1 MKQRLCIRLLTTL
14 YVLFSPLQVVFFN
27 NLSAAT
33 PDSHPQHHCSAA
45 CGHHLLAAQLRKGI
59 AILSNH
65 PLPFRIK
72 TIVIDAGHGGHDP
85 GCSGSGSQ
93 EKHIALAV
101 AQKFAAHIEAN
112 FPNVRVIL
120 TRDKDVF
127 VPLHERAAI
136 ANRANADLFISIH
149 CNAMPK
155 PGLTSGSETYVM
167 GLHTADHNLKV
178 AKRENDAILLEDNY
192 ERNYDYDPNSPEG
205 HILLSMF
212 QNAFLEQSILF
223 AERVEHHFQA
233 TAQRKSRGVKQA
245 GFVVLKETAMPSVLV
260 ETGFLSSKTD
270 EAFLTDENGQ
280 NAVAAALFN
289 AFAEYKTKVEDSAVT
304 PAPIKPVAAS
314 AAVAAQPAPAPQ
326 PVNTSPSKPS
336 PVPATA
342 EPKAVLASSTSSKPS
357 TPGTTKPAVA
367 ASTPSNKPTAPP
379 TATSAAP
386 PRPAGTPTVPRPIQS
401 DQPASVKAEP
411 TITVRTPQAS
421 ATPAPVPQSYNTTPG
436 TQAKGGGD
444 TRWAADLGKSEAP
457 AVVFCVQLAASPRPT
472 DVQSGKWQS
481 SGHLIQVVQEED
493 LYKYQVRNFKTLEA
507 AMEARIQLQNNGF
520 PDAFIV
526 AYHQG
531 KRISMADAKKL
542 IGVD

>member
-1 MKQRLCIRLLTTL
+1 MKQRLCLRLLTTL

-33 PDSHPQHHCSAA
+33 PDFHPQHHCSVA

-59 AILSNH
+59 AILPNH

-101 AQKFAAHIEAN
+101 AQKFAAHIEAK
-112 FPNVRVIL
+112 FPAVRVIL

-127 VPLHERAAI
+127 VPLYERAAI

-155 PGLTSGSETYVM
+155 PGPTSGSETYVM
-167 GLHTADHNLKV
+167 GLHTAAHNLKV

-270 EAFLTDENGQ
+270 EAFLSDENGQ
-280 NAVAAALFN
+280 NAIAAALFN
-289 AFAEYKTKVEDSAVT
+289 AFAEYKTKVEGGASA
-304 PAPIKPVAAS
+304 PAPIQPAVASTAAAS
-314 AAVAAQPAPAPQ
+314 SSAPAPQ

-336 PVPATA
+336 AAPATA
-342 EPKAVLASSTSSKPS
+342 QPRAVLASATTSTPS
-357 TPGTTKPAVA
+357 TPGSAKPA
-367 ASTPSNKPTAPP
+367 APP
-379 TATSAAP
+379 TATPAAAP
-386 PRPAGTPTVPRPIQS
+386 RPTGTPTVPRPIQS
-401 DQPASVKAEP
+401 NQPAVVQAEP
-411 TITVRTPQAS
+411 TIAVRTPQ
-421 ATPAPVPQSYNTTPG
+421 TPAVPAQVPQSYNTTPG

-444 TRWAADLGKSEAP
+444 TRWAADLGKNEAP

-531 KRISMADAKKL
+531 KRINMADAKKL
-542 IGVD
+542 IGAD